1 MAVSFKNI
9 GTFAQGGNP
18 ASIAPPLPAGL
29 VSGDMM
35 LCFVGGKDVN
45 SNQTINNNWISLGK
59 FTNGTGA
66 SQQDGGS
73 MFMSV
78 FYKIHTGTETA
89 PTVSGTDFEAVGGI
103 IIAFSK
109 TLAFWDIPISSG
121 GGDTS
126 NGTSFIVG
134 GTPTVPTTVNDM
146 LVGYA
151 AIPNDASTQSAI
163 TITMAGI
170 TFASAFVE
178 TPGDL
183 QNTNRDQMSMSGG
196 YRQATGGTATANPVY
211 QSTLSVGSTGTAAI
225 VRLRD
230 QSTNPAASFDP
241 MGQMGFFGL

>member
-1 MAVSFKNI
+1 MAVSFKSV

-18 ASIAPPLPAGL
+18 ASITPPLPTGL
-29 VSGDMM
+29 ASGDMM

-45 SNQTINNNWISLGK
+45 SNQTINNSWISLGK

-89 PTVSGTDFEAVGGI
+89 PTVTGSNYQAVGGI

-109 TLAFWDIPISSG
+109 TLTFWDTPISSG

-134 GTPTVPTTVNDM
+134 GVPTISVATNDM

-151 AIPNDASTQSAI
+151 AIPNDNSTQSAI
-163 TITMAGI
+163 TITMTGV
-170 TFASAFVE
+170 TFGSAFIE
-178 TPGDL
+178 AQGDL

-196 YRQATGGTATANPVY
+196 YRLATGGSGTANPVY

-230 QSTNPAASFDP
+230 QSLNPAASIDP
-241 MGQMGFFGL
+241 FGMMGFFGI